1 MAQCLIIADDLTG
14 ANATGVLLHKTGYSA
29 YTVINPAEADRAE
42 IGSCDCL
49 LFPTNSRSREPLEAY
64 RRVYEATTLLKRSDT
79 RIFSKRIDS
88 TLRGNLGQETDA
100 MLDALG
106 SRYIAL
112 VAPCFPSSGRIVC
125 GGYMLVNS
133 VPLHKTAASD
143 DPKNPVVTSRVE
155 DIFRSQSKYPVAA
168 LDLESLRRGKNFVRT
183 QIRAFADSGVR
194 TVIFDCFDDDDLDL
208 IADAAISSD
217 IPFISVGPGP
227 FTVTVIKKTITP
239 RIKQD
244 NGAIL
249 LVIGSVNP
257 VTKMQVDEILPS
269 RDVFVSIVQ
278 PEKLVLDDDSREK
291 EIKRIIDATLSAS
304 EDFHIFA
311 IIGAGIDSDK
321 RIDLSVFEKQ
331 RGCSCEELSV
341 SINKS
346 FAAMTSAILMKNP
359 AIKALYTSGGDIT
372 VAICEALRVSAI
384 RLHSEVL
391 PLAAYGELQGGDF
404 SGLKIITKGG
414 MAGDKYALK
423 DCIAYLNTHI

>member
-14 ANATGVLLHKTGYSA
+14 ANATGVLLHKVGYST
-29 YTVINPAEADRAE
+29 YTVINPAEVDRSEA
-42 IGSCDCL
+42 GSCDCL
-49 LFPTNSRSREPLEAY
+49 LYPTDSRNRKPQDAY
-64 RRVYEATTLLKRSDT
+64 KRVYEATTLLKRSDT
-79 RIFSKRIDS
+79 KLFSKRIDS

-133 VPLHKTAASD
+133 VPLHKTAAAT

-168 LDLESLRRGKNFVRT
+168 VDLESLRRGKEYVRK
-183 QIRAFADSGVR
+183 QIMSFAGNGIR
-194 TVIFDCFDDDDLDL
+194 TILFDCITDDDLEL
-208 IADAAISSD
+208 IADAGIASD

-227 FTVTVIKKTITP
+227 FTATVVKKTITP
-239 RIKQD
+239 QTNKN
-244 NGAIL
+244 NGSIL

-257 VTKMQVDEILPS
+257 VTKIQVDEILPS

-278 PEKLVLDDDSREK
+278 PEKLVADTGSREA
-291 EIKRIIDATLSAS
+291 EIKRITDATLSAA
-304 EDFHIFA
+304 ECFHIFA
-311 IIGAGIDSDK
+311 VIGAGIDPDK
-321 RIDLSVFEKQ
+321 RIDLSVYEKK
-331 RGCSCEELSV
+331 CSCSAEKLSA

-346 FAAMTSAILMKNP
+346 FAEMVSVILEKNP
-359 AIKALYTSGGDIT
+359 DIRALYTSGGDIT
-372 VAICEALRVSAI
+372 VAVCEALEVSGI

-391 PLAAYGELQGGDF
+391 PLAAYGELCGGKYN
-404 SGLKIITKGG
+404 GLKIITKGG